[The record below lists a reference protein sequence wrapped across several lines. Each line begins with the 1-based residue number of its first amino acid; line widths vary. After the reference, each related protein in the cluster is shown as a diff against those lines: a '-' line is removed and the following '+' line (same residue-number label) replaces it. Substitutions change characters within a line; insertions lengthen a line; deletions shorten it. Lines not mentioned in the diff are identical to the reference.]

1 MLYLFVTF
9 ALGCVMFVALALIKT
24 PPGLVVVLML
34 AFLAVRLLRWKP
46 ILSTSAADVNINMRI
61 SVDAPGAGLSIRD
74 RLN

>member
-9 ALGCVMFVALALIKT
+9 ALGCVMFAALTLIKT

-46 ILSTSAADVNINMRI
+46 ILSTSAADVN
-61 SVDAPGAGLSIRD
+61 
-74 RLN
+74 